1 MRVTDLEFFLEAL
14 VHPSQFLSRNVL
26 WSRNVHKQQPERNE
40 LFIFSG
46 LSLTHRSNSEK
57 LTRFKIAADIL
68 MEFAGEFFTEE
79 IKDTESLVV

>member
-1 MRVTDLEFFLEAL
+1 MSRGSLTTNMAEFLRREIHAVSDLEFFLEAL

-46 LSLTHRSNSEK
+46 LSLTQ
-57 LTRFKIAADIL
+57 F
-68 MEFAGEFFTEE
+68 
-79 IKDTESLVV
+79 SLS